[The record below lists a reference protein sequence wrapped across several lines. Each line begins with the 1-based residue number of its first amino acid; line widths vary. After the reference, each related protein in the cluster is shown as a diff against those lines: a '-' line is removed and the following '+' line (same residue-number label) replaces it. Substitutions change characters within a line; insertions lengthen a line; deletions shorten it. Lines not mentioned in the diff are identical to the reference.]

1 VLTKAVFE
9 DEATAERATM
19 AVEKEIHQGGDG
31 PVERVEEIGE
41 KGARRCEGCC
51 VKEFWLWKMLS

>member
-1 VLTKAVFE
+1 LRFRVLTEAVFE

-31 PVERVEEIGE
+31 PVERAEEIGE
-41 KGARRCEGCC
+41 KGPVVGHGEK
-51 VKEFWLWKMLS
+51 V

>member
-1 VLTKAVFE
+1 VVRFIVLTKAVFE

-41 KGARRCEGCC
+41 KGPIVGHGEK
-51 VKEFWLWKMLS
+51 V